1 MDMTLF
7 LFHSRALSASLE
19 KIYRVRNDMAEVIIL
34 ASLVRDQAIKNGYWK
49 LMEAM
54 TVRFALYVQE
64 GAIIGKR

>member
-34 ASLVRDQAIKNGYWK
+34 ASLVRDQAIKNGY
-49 LMEAM
+49 
-54 TVRFALYVQE
+54 
-64 GAIIGKR
+64 